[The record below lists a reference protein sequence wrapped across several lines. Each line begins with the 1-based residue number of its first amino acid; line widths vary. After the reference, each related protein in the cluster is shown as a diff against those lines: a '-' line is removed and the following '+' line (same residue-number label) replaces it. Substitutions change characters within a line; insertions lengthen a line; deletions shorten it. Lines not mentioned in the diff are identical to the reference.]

1 MSQLFSS
8 TSSSSSS
15 ACPSS
20 SQLLLHLT
28 GQPEHLK
35 LLKLLLGELLHQL
48 RHGLLGELLHTL
60 GIARP
65 LRRLEQGLN
74 EI

>member
-1 MSQLFSS
+1 MSQLYSS
-8 TSSSSSS
+8 TSSPSPSSPS
-15 ACPSS
+15 SS

-28 GQPEHLK
+28 GHPEHLK
-35 LLKLLLGELLHQL
+35 LLELLLGELLHQL

-65 LRRLEQGLN
+65 LRRLEQG
-74 EI
+74 